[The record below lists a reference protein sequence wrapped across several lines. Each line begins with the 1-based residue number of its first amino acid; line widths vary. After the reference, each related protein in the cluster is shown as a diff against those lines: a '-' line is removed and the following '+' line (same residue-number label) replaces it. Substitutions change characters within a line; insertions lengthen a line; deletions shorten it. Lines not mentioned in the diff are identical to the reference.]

1 MSKSSTKIIRK
12 EVKQLAESIS
22 SLAQEISKSLAD
34 GGDPM
39 LSANELARK
48 SNTFIFALGEMYAL
62 QKAHRGG
69 KDNTRYSVRN
79 NRGQFSKQ

>member
-1 MSKSSTKIIRK
+1 MSKSSTKTIRK
-12 EVKQLAESIS
+12 EVKQLAETIE
-22 SLAQEISKSLAD
+22 SLAKEVAKSLSD

-39 LSANELARK
+39 LQANELVRK

-62 QKAHRGG
+62 QKSHRSGAN
-69 KDNTRYSVRN
+69 NTRYSVRN